1 MASQHGLAK
10 GAAMTS
16 KSRAKSQSDRA
27 GISRRSLLTTAAA
40 LPLLALPQIRAGWA
54 QGIDPLPS
62 WNKGVA
68 KETIIGFV
76 QGAVDGSSR
85 SFVPPEA
92 RIATFDQD
100 GTLWVE
106 HPMYT
111 QVTYCLERVPAVVA
125 QRPALRD
132 VAPFNTVLSED
143 REAIAKLSLKELE
156 EILFATLTGMTVEA
170 FRADVEAWL
179 RGARHP
185 RWGRPY
191 TELTYQPMQEVL
203 SYLRANGFRTYIV
216 TGGGQD
222 FVRVYSQQV
231 YGIPPEQVVGT
242 AAGVTYGYGAE
253 GRPVLT

>member
-40 LPLLALPQIRAGWA
+40 LPLLSLPHVRAGWA

-62 WNKGVA
+62 WNKGAA

-76 QGAVDGSSR
+76 QGAVDGSGR

-111 QVTYCLERVPAVVA
+111 QVLYCLQRVPAVVA
-125 QRPALRD
+125 QRPELND
-132 VAPFNTVLSED
+132 VAPFKTVLSGD
-143 REAIAKLSLKELE
+143 REAIAKLSLRDLE
-156 EILFATLTGMTVEA
+156 EILFATLTGMSVDE
-170 FRADVEAWL
+170 FQADAKKWL
-179 RGARHP
+179 ETARNP
-185 RWGRPY
+185 R
-191 TELTYQPMQEVL
+191 
-203 SYLRANGFRTYIV
+203 
-216 TGGGQD
+216 
-222 FVRVYSQQV
+222 
-231 YGIPPEQVVGT
+231 
-242 AAGVTYGYGAE
+242 
-253 GRPVLT
+253 